1 MAGRYTYPCPG
12 CGTRQE
18 AQASGVFGE
27 APPHRPCAACEELDR
42 QGSLF
47 SKAVDAR
54 IEADTREGSKSKR

>member
-27 APPHRPCAACEELDR
+27 APPHRLCAACEYEE
-42 QGSLF
+42 QHKKF
-47 SKAVDAR
+47 
-54 IEADTREGSKSKR
+54 EAETQRFTPEGAKSKR